1 MLVVFTSDVD
11 GRSKSGLHATT
22 WGLGGA
28 VSAALPVGQSQRPVS
43 GTDSIRG
50 RDSRVTEPETR
61 SVVDNTPGG
70 QPAAILAL
78 DPDGSVVDGHTVG
91 GYGPDPLAGIV
102 KIDERA
108 SSKSRPELS
117 SPAVG
122 ELLYLSRA
130 DVEPLLG
137 VDAMLAALGEALGV
151 YSSGI
156 TSVPP
161 RAGARV
167 GERGILG
174 AMPGYVPGI
183 ALEVKLVSVFPGN
196 HDHGLP
202 SHQGLIAIFDEDT
215 GAPLALMDGAY
226 ITAIRTGGTAAV
238 AARVLARKDASILAI
253 LGAGVQGHSHL
264 EAFPRIRDF
273 KEIRIASRDPEKAK
287 ALAKQHERAGV
298 ASSFEAAVRGADVVA
313 CCTDAREPIL
323 RRAWLKPGAHVSS
336 VGGTWGPEL
345 DAETIAA
352 GRVFVEWRG
361 AATTPPP
368 AGANEL
374 QGLDASSLTEVG
386 EVLAGTRPGRQ
397 SDDEITV
404 YKSTGHAVEDAATA
418 RLVYDRARAEGVGTS
433 LVL

>member
-1 MLVVFTSDVD
+1 M
-11 GRSKSGLHATT
+11 GK
-22 WGLGGA
+22 
-28 VSAALPVGQSQRPVS
+28 
-43 GTDSIRG
+43 
-50 RDSRVTEPETR
+50 
-61 SVVDNTPGG
+61 
-70 QPAAILAL
+70 
-78 DPDGSVVDGHTVG
+78 
-91 GYGPDPLAGIV
+91 
-102 KIDERA
+102 
-108 SSKSRPELS
+108 
-117 SPAVG
+117 
-122 ELLYLSRA
+122 LLYLSRA
-130 DVEPLLG
+130 DVERLLD
-137 VDAMLAALGEALGV
+137 VDAMLAALGEALV
-151 YSSGI
+151 VFSSGV

-202 SHQGLIAIFDEDT
+202 SHQGLIAIFDEQT
-215 GAPLALMDGAY
+215 GAPLAVMDGAY

-238 AARVLARKDASILAI
+238 AARVLAREDASVLAI

-264 EAFPRIRDF
+264 ETFPRIRDF
-273 KEIRIASRDPEKAK
+273 KEIRIASRDAGKAA
-287 ALAKQHERAGV
+287 ALAKQNERAVV
-298 ASSFEAAVRGADVVA
+298 AETFEAAVRGADVVA

-323 RRAWLKPGAHVSS
+323 RRGWLKPGAHVSS

-345 DAETIAA
+345 DADTIAA

-361 AATTPPP
+361 AATNPPP

-397 SDDEITV
+397 SAEEITV

-418 RLVYDRARAEGVGTS
+418 RLVYDRAKAEGVGIS
-433 LVL
+433 LSL